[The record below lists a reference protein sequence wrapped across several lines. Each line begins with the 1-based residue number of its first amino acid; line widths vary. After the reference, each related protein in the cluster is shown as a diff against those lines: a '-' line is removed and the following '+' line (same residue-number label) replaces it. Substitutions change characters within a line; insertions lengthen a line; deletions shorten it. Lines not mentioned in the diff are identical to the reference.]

1 MPDELRSDALEAAER
16 PDRPHYATGVLLDAG
31 DFLDEQT
38 YHRSRLARALA
49 YLHGAGTLCGLA
61 LTPPQPLG
69 DDFEL
74 AVQPGLAL
82 DRYGRLIE
90 VPRPWCIRINRWYAA
105 LADAANALG
114 RAALR
119 DALRGDRVIVDVFV
133 EFMPCERGKTP
144 SFAEGA
150 IDATDATVPN
160 RLRDGF
166 RFHLAPRDIDPT
178 DSATLPGA
186 RFAGFTSTTPEGR
199 LAELKLQ
206 LLGAFDGTLARP
218 GERSFP
224 PVGQPQL
231 AYAREQPLT
240 LPPAAA
246 GDSAALLSPA
256 ALFLARL
263 RIPATAA
270 GGDSPPLPDFT
281 AMTVADIDNLSRAFV
296 FPTDALARV
305 LDLVPAA

>member
-186 RFAGFTSTTPEGR
+186 RFAAFTATTPEGR

-246 GDSAALLSPA
+246 GDSASLLSPA

-263 RIPATAA
+263 RIPATAP
-270 GGDSPPLPDFT
+270 GGDAPPEPEFT
-281 AMTVADIDNLSRAFV
+281 SMTVADIDNLSRAFV

>member
-1 MPDELRSDALEAAER
+1 MPDDFRSDALEAAER
-16 PDRPHYATGVLLDAG
+16 PDRPHYATGVLLDAE
-31 DFLDEQT
+31 DFVDEQT

-49 YLHGAGTLCGLA
+49 YLHGSGTVCGLA
-61 LTPPQPLG
+61 VTPPQPLG

-90 VPRPWCIRINRWYAA
+90 VPRPWCVRINRWYAA

-119 DALRGDRVIVDVFV
+119 NALRGDRVIVDVFV
-133 EFMPCERGKTP
+133 EFAQCGRGKTP

-150 IDATDATVPN
+150 VDATDATVPN

-166 RFHLAPRDIDPT
+166 RFLLATRDIDPA
-178 DSATLPGA
+178 DPATLPGA
-186 RFAGFTSTTPEGR
+186 RFAAFTETTPEGR
-199 LAELKLQ
+199 LAELKQQ
-206 LLGAFDGTLARP
+206 LLDAFDGTLARP

-224 PVGQPQL
+224 AVGEPQL
-231 AYAREQPLT
+231 AYMREQPLT

-246 GDSAALLSPA
+246 GQSAALLSPA
-256 ALFLARL
+256 AVFLARL
-263 RIPATAA
+263 RIPATAG
-270 GGDSPPLPDFT
+270 GGDAPPVPDFT
-281 AMTVADIDNLSRAFV
+281 AMTVGDIDNLSRAFV

-305 LDLVPAA
+305 LDLLPAA

>member
-119 DALRGDRVIVDVFV
+119 DALRGDRVLVDVFI

-186 RFAGFTSTTPEGR
+186 RFAAFTATTPEGR